1 MNLLKLFK
9 NLFAPKELHLEQMYE
24 YDWGF
29 QQLMCECNIIRDKTG
44 MTFKFWDAH
53 DTIVHLDR
61 EGCKEMY
68 QYMNEVP
75 SELMERHPR
84 LSRLIERSD
93 VWYKELENGN
103 VLEISKFFFTLGVCD
118 AHLSVIKLSHEEW
131 NALKRMLATF
141 SK

>member
-1 MNLLKLFK
+1 MNLLKYFK
-9 NLFAPKELHLEQMYE
+9 NLFAPKELHLEQMYD
-24 YDWGF
+24 YDCGF
-29 QQLMCECNIIRDKTG
+29 QQLMCECNITRDESG

-68 QYMNEVP
+68 QYMTEVP

-84 LSRLIERSD
+84 LCRIVKKPD

-103 VLEISKFFFTLGVCD
+103 VLEISKLYSTLGVCD
-118 AHLSVIKLSHEEW
+118 AHLTVIKLSDSEW
-131 NALKRMLATF
+131 YMLKMMLATF
-141 SK
+141 A